1 MVATLA
7 NKADASQ
14 LAQCEEIIER
24 GLDSFIEVGN
34 ALLQIREGRLY
45 RDDYDN
51 FETYCQER
59 WEMCGRRAH
68 QLIDSAKVIANI
80 SSTEQIVQSP
90 QSESVVRPL
99 VALPAPLQREA
110 WTAAVAAAPKGKP
123 TAKQV
128 REAVVKL
135 VPEIRGGTTPL
146 VRLNGTVK
154 NSTLLRELKRL
165 WKRANNNERE
175 QFRAWIKT
183 HS

>member
-14 LAQCEEIIER
+14 LAQCEEVIER

-80 SSTEQIVQSP
+80 QTEPLVQLPSSERAI
-90 QSESVVRPL
+90 RPL
-99 VALPAPLQREA
+99 VSLPAVQQRQVWEA
-110 WTAAVAAAPKGKP
+110 ASAAAKKPGKP
-123 TAKQV
+123 TAAEV
-128 REAVVKL
+128 RAAVITSI
-135 VPEIRGGTTPL
+135 PEVHTKTVT

-154 NSTLLRELKRL
+154 NSPLLRELKRL
-165 WKRANNNERE
+165 WKHASINERE
-175 QFRAWIKT
+175 QFRQWIQT
-183 HS
+183 HP